1 MYPSNFVPSSW
12 DNKKIGHYNNVNI
25 KNICQFFVAQKQL
38 KYFFDKLIA
47 IHGGNKK
54 RTIYE

>member
-1 MYPSNFVPSSW
+1 MLILKIFV
-12 DNKKIGHYNNVNI
+12 N
-25 KNICQFFVAQKQL
+25 FFVAQKQL

-47 IHGGNKK
+47 INGGNKK